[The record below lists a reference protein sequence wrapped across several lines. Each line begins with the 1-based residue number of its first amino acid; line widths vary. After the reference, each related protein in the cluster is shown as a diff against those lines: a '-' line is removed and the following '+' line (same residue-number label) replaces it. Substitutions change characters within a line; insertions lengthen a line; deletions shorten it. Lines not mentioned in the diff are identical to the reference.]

1 MSDDERARPPYTGN
15 ERATLAGFL
24 DFQRAT
30 LEWKCNGLSDDQLR
44 QQSVPTSAMSL
55 LGVVRHLTDVEQFWF
70 HVSLEGHIPSWRY
83 WHQGPGNS
91 DIDWEVKAA
100 EVNESFRLWRMEVD
114 RSRRIVGQSMS
125 LDRSFDHPQDG
136 PVTLR
141 WILTHMIEE
150 YARHNGHADLLREAI
165 DGAVGE

>member
-1 MSDDERARPPYTGN
+1 MNDDERPRPPYTGS

-44 QQSVPTSAMSL
+44 QRSVPTSAMSL

-70 HVSLEGHIPSWRY
+70 HVSLEGQTPSWRY

-91 DIDWEVKAA
+91 DTDWEVETADVA
-100 EVNESFRLWRMEVD
+100 ESLRLWRMEVE
-114 RSRRIVGQSMS
+114 RSRHILGQSES
-125 LDRSFDHPQDG
+125 LDRRFDHPQDG

-150 YARHNGHADLLREAI
+150 YARHNGHADLLRQAI